1 MKMVFHRPDSKFRH
15 KNTMVHEKNSVFIPN
30 YTSSSV
36 LLGWFAGK
44 EALELQSLDDE
55 TIIEGVST
63 LYQVS
68 S

>member
-1 MKMVFHRPDSKFRH
+1 MRK
-15 KNTMVHEKNSVFIPN
+15 TAVFIPN
-30 YTSSSV
+30 YTNSSV

-63 LYQVS
+63 IYQVS